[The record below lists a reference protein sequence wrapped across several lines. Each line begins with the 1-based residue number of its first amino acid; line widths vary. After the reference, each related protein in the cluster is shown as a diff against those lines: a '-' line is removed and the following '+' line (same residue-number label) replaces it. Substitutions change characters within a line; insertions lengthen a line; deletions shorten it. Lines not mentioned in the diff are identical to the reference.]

1 MKKILVATDFSE
13 NAQIALQYAIEIGK
27 AYQSELYL
35 LHTYLPLYT
44 EHGIYTSAKSLQ
56 ESMDKQ
62 RLTLKADMT
71 PSVDAVVEAGL
82 SCMPLLEMTDVASGV
97 FEAVEK
103 FDIDL
108 IVMGRTGS
116 GGFFDKLIGSNA
128 AHITAKAP
136 IPVLTIPAQTQA
148 KEVKHIL
155 YATQLEFDEIA
166 VLQQV
171 FDLAHQLKAQVS
183 LVKVNA
189 PFEPDVHTD
198 NQYIKEIN
206 EAFVKED
213 FTLQQIAANSV
224 AEGILVTAQA
234 KNADLIV
241 LAAHHRNFLTQL
253 IDPSKSQ
260 QVIVRAAIPV
270 LTFQL
275 SES

>member
-13 NAQIALQYAIEIGK
+13 NANVALAHATALAQADQGHI
-27 AYQSELYL
+27 YL
-35 LHTYLPLYT
+35 LHTYLPRYV
-44 EHGIYTSAKSLQ
+44 EPGIYSDAQALQ
-56 ESMDKQ
+56 EAFDEQHSALQSKMVS
-62 RLTLKADMT
+62 LSNNL
-71 PSVDAVVEAGL
+71 DAAGVA
-82 SCMPLLEMTDVASGV
+82 STALLEMTDVASGV
-97 FEAVEK
+97 FDAVEK
-103 FDIDL
+103 FGIDL

-128 AHITAKAP
+128 AHITAKAN
-136 IPVLTIPAQTQA
+136 IPVLTIPAQTQVQ
-148 KEVKHIL
+148 EVKHIV
-155 YATQLEFDEIA
+155 YATQLEFEEIA

-189 PFEPDVHTD
+189 PFEPDVHSD

-213 FTLQQIAANSV
+213 FTLQQVAANSV

-275 SES
+275 